1 MQILDAS
8 WCFCLYFSVLIASLV
23 LVSCAREC
31 EHRWISLYEGAHS
44 FFNHGLDAVFKR
56 GSFNVHGAMNVF
68 EFTIEGFYCF
78 LEIIASVE
86 QWMLQGDC
94 LILCSMNRVCDDL
107 FDVLVSWCLLP
118 LLMVYFHGTN
128 LVPYIFGGSFVSIVI
143 YMTKLCLLYTLADQS
158 IRAVVLP
165 SNIDV
170 SDSRIIQLI

>member
-1 MQILDAS
+1 MSCWKSNGYPVKIWMLLGVY
-8 WCFCLYFSVLIASLV
+8 CLYFSVLIASVV
-23 LVSCAREC
+23 LASCAREC
-31 EHRWISLYEGAHS
+31 ECWWISLYEGAHS

-118 LLMVYFHGTN
+118 LLMVYFNGFIVAKWWYELLTFTFMGLILSLIY
-128 LVPYIFGGSFVSIVI
+128 LVD
-143 YMTKLCLLYTLADQS
+143 LLWA
-158 IRAVVLP
+158 
-165 SNIDV
+165 
-170 SDSRIIQLI
+170 